1 MILIPAVCIALSGCS
16 QTAAPAATSSV
27 VSETSVSGSQNARQQ
42 KNDVLSADESRS
54 CELYAM
60 DTVMNLTA
68 YGANAQSALDAASDE
83 INRLD
88 SLLSISSEDGEIYQ
102 INANKKGTV
111 SEDVSSLLSRSLELS
126 QMTDGLFDCTIEPVM
141 EAWGFTTQ
149 NYRIP
154 SDEELKE
161 LLSHVDYKQVD
172 LKVSSVTIP
181 DDVRLD
187 LGGIAKGFTSSRVMD
202 VFREKGVT
210 SGIISLGGNVQ
221 ALGCKPDGNMWR
233 IGIQD
238 PNDLNSTFA
247 VIEVADQAVITS
259 GGYQRYFEENGQTY
273 HHIIDPRTGY
283 PAENGLIS
291 VTIISDDGT
300 LADALSTSLFIMGPE
315 KASTFWKKHADA
327 FDAVMMKDD
336 GTVMVTAGLANHCRI
351 TTGGNVEV
359 IQ

>member
-1 MILIPAVCIALSGCS
+1 M
-16 QTAAPAATSSV
+16 
-27 VSETSVSGSQNARQQ
+27 
-42 KNDVLSADESRS
+42 
-54 CELYAM
+54 
-60 DTVMNLTA
+60 
-68 YGANAQSALDAASDE
+68 
-83 INRLD
+83 
-88 SLLSISSEDGEIYQ
+88 
-102 INANKKGTV
+102 
-111 SEDVSSLLSRSLELS
+111 
-126 QMTDGLFDCTIEPVM
+126 
-141 EAWGFTTQ
+141 
-149 NYRIP
+149 
-154 SDEELKE
+154 
-161 LLSHVDYKQVD
+161 D